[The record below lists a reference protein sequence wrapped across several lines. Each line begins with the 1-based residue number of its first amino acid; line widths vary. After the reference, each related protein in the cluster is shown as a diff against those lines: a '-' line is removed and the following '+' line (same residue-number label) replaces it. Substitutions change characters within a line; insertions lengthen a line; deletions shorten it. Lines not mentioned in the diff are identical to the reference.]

1 MSRAAAGQSHR
12 SKGLTDINPMDARSR
27 DLTAPRV
34 GHPLP
39 FKEGDLVVHI
49 RHGRSRYG
57 GIRRLDA
64 DGVTK
69 EYLQLEYA
77 GGDRIYV
84 PIEHL
89 ERVQKHTGEEPDL
102 TRLEKQV
109 QTNWSAN
116 PPSAKR

>member
-1 MSRAAAGQSHR
+1 M
-12 SKGLTDINPMDARSR
+12 TDINPTDAQST
-27 DLTAPRV
+27 DLTAPHV
-34 GHPLP
+34 GHSLP

-49 RHGRSRYG
+49 SHGTSRYG
-57 GIRRLDA
+57 GIRLLDA
-64 DGVTK
+64 DGITK

-89 ERVQKHTGEEPDL
+89 ERVQKHTGEELDL
-102 TRLEKQV
+102 TRLGKQLL
-109 QTNWSAN
+109 TKWSAN